1 MKRTTSGKTT
11 DCLPPTV
18 KCLLPERCTKFAI
31 GVSHA
36 HTSRLKT
43 NRFYRWLPLL
53 LLALGA
59 GNALAAANV
68 RIDFVHPETFS
79 DFRIQDRN
87 GIASAAL
94 FRDEVSSFLSPKVA
108 RRFPGATLTLKF
120 TDIDLAGRLEPWR
133 ISRFPHNI
141 GVRFDRN
148 MERPL
153 RLYFGYTLTDPSG
166 DVLANGP
173 AALVDADYL
182 HRYFY
187 VSNEQKSDILFYE
200 KATLERW
207 LNSLTGPPRVA
218 EK

>member
-1 MKRTTSGKTT
+1 M
-11 DCLPPTV
+11 
-18 KCLLPERCTKFAI
+18 
-31 GVSHA
+31 
-36 HTSRLKT
+36 KT

-59 GNALAAANV
+59 GNALAANNI
-68 RIDFVHPETFS
+68 RIDFVHPERFS

-153 RLYFGYTLTDPSG
+153 RLYFDYTLTDPSG
-166 DVLANGP
+166 HVLANGP

-207 LNSLTGPPRVA
+207 LNSLPPSSQGGRKVTYISRPVSFSRLGRVA
-218 EK
+218 FPTRPPGSVWFRRNIIFLFDA